1 MATKTSLWLIFEN
14 VFDNTFS
21 VFLLLYSFPFL
32 IFFKYFPVYPFLLII
47 LDLYELSRALAL
59 CFFSMSNYTGM
70 DEQDP
75 SQTSHMYVRLR
86 NILQTFSQ
94 GYAQQ
99 HHKHLLENG
108 YFIYVVRFWVRL
120 RKKNKEGGCGL
131 HSSMKWHITYYS
143 NHNLGVEN
151 YFFFV
156 WLSVSFNWKSLSQTL
171 LKFFFSFLNFPLVLS
186 SLVILLW
193 YRIRLL
199 TS

>member
-1 MATKTSLWLIFEN
+1 M
-14 VFDNTFS
+14 
-21 VFLLLYSFPFL
+21 
-32 IFFKYFPVYPFLLII
+32 YPFLLII

-59 CFFSMSNYTGM
+59 FFFSIIREWMSRTPHRLLTCTLGSS
-70 DEQDP
+70 P
-75 SQTSHMYVRLR
+75 RISWVLPALRLR
-86 NILQTFSQ
+86 VILQTFSQ
-94 GYAQQ
+94 GYAQH

-131 HSSMKWHITYYS
+131 HSSIKWHITYYS

-156 WLSVSFNWKSLSQTL
+156 WLSISFNWKSLSQTL